1 MMYIC
6 LFAALAPTENF
17 PNSGFKLTLQ
27 GGRYDLPLPT
37 VVGDTLYSVI
47 KTIGTGTKITQRRIC
62 SPRTWTAR
70 KYPVC
75 VGEKSDGDFFYR
87 EFSSRSD
94 ECVGRDG
101 QPKGHFYNRIT
112 VSASGAHRLI
122 EDSRQG
128 KYFDAFTRE
137 HLSRREA
144 YFLECGGFD
153 LLRTIYYFDT
163 IEEEQANS
171 KFLSEKHA
179 HLVENCHPIRFTEW
193 ASPMQCP

>member
-27 GGRYDLPLPT
+27 GDRYDLPLPS
-37 VVGDTLYSVI
+37 VVGDDLYRVI
-47 KTIGTGTKITQRRIC
+47 KTIGTGTKITQVRSC
-62 SPRTWTAR
+62 SPRTWSAR
-70 KYPVC
+70 KYPIS
-75 VGEKSDGDFFYR
+75 VGEKSNGDFFYR
-87 EFSSRSD
+87 EFSSRSE

-112 VSASGAHRLI
+112 VSASGACQLI

-128 KYFDAFTRE
+128 KYFDAFSRE
-137 HLSRREA
+137 HLASREA

-153 LLRTIYYFDT
+153 LFRTIYYFDAD
-163 IEEEQANS
+163 EEKRANS
-171 KFLSEKHA
+171 TFLSENKKA
-179 HLVENCHPIRFTEW
+179 GKAIPTT
-193 ASPMQCP
+193 